1 MISLT
6 NQVLTG
12 THGRSF
18 LADLLIH
25 PQQKAQPVLLFL
37 HGFKGFKD
45 WGAQPEIAR
54 YMVQQGMAFAR
65 FNYAFNGTT
74 LAHPESFADPE
85 AFGQNNF
92 SKELDDTGVMI
103 DWLFTEAEQYP
114 GLLDMEKLYLIGHSR
129 GGGIAILKAAEDRRV
144 KKIVTWASVSEFGK
158 FWKQDQMEQIMREG
172 VIYVENTRTGE
183 RLPLYRQL
191 YEDYALNR
199 QRLYIPE
206 RAAALH
212 CPMLVIHGT
221 ADASVPVSAAH
232 DLCRYQPAASLQL
245 IEGADHTFGA
255 RHPHSGELPD
265 ALRQVCDYTLSFFS
279 LSA

>member
-1 MISLT
+1 
-6 NQVLTG
+6 
-12 THGRSF
+12 
-18 LADLLIH
+18 
-25 PQQKAQPVLLFL
+25 
-37 HGFKGFKD
+37 
-45 WGAQPEIAR
+45 
-54 YMVQQGMAFAR
+54 
-65 FNYAFNGTT
+65 
-74 LAHPESFADPE
+74 
-85 AFGQNNF
+85 
-92 SKELDDTGVMI
+92 
-103 DWLFTEAEQYP
+103 
-114 GLLDMEKLYLIGHSR
+114 MEKLYLIGHSR

-144 KKIVTWASVSEFGK
+144 KKIATWASVSEFGK

-206 RAAALH
+206 RAADLR

-255 RHPHSGELPD
+255 RHPHSGDLPD
-265 ALRQVCDYTLSFFS
+265 ALQQICDYTLAFFRQS
-279 LSA
+279 D